1 MKEKLIEI
9 KNVTKI
15 YELGKTKVVAL
26 NGINLEV
33 QYGEIIS
40 ICGPSGSGKTTL
52 LNLIGCLDKP
62 TDGEI
67 KILGTDVLSLSD
79 NKLSEIRGRH
89 IGFIFQT
96 FNLIPVLTAYE
107 NVEYPLFLQNVPARE
122 RKKRVLMILE
132 EVGLTEFIHHKPD
145 ELSGGQRQRVA
156 IARALVTKPEIVLA
170 DEPTANLDTK
180 TGESILELMQRM
192 NKEYGTT
199 FIFSTHDHKVL
210 KYANKIYYLR
220 DGKISLTED

>member
-1 MKEKLIEI
+1 
-9 KNVTKI
+9 
-15 YELGKTKVVAL
+15 
-26 NGINLEV
+26 
-33 QYGEIIS
+33 
-40 ICGPSGSGKTTL
+40 
-52 LNLIGCLDKP
+52 
-62 TDGEI
+62 
-67 KILGTDVLSLSD
+67 
-79 NKLSEIRGRH
+79 
-89 IGFIFQT
+89 
-96 FNLIPVLTAYE
+96 
-107 NVEYPLFLQNVPARE
+107 
-122 RKKRVLMILE
+122 MILE